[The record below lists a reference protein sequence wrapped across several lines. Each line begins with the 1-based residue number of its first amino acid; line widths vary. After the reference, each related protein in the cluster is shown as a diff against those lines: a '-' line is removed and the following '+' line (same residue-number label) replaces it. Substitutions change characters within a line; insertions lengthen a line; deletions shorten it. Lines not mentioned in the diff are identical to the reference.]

1 MDNNLININI
11 DLYINDLIKKALKY
25 NSSDIHIEPMDKT
38 FARIRFRVDGKL
50 INITE
55 MTYEEYKKLITRIK
69 LSSKLDIAEK
79 RRPQDGYLKLDRF
92 PHIDFRISSLN
103 TIVGEKL
110 VLRILSLDYF
120 KKSSNLLGF
129 SENSKNI
136 LQKAIK
142 NKSGMIIFTG
152 PTGSGKSTSL
162 YSLLNHLN
170 DDSVNIVTIEN
181 PVEINVMGINQIS
194 VNNKIDFSFANALR
208 SILRQD
214 PDIIMIGE
222 IRDQE
227 TAKMAIRAAIT
238 GHLVLSTLHTTDAIS
253 SIARLRDLGIEDYLI
268 GQSVSILAGQ
278 RLVRK
283 LCDCKIKRKIT
294 ISEYNLLKRY
304 FDIKKDQEVYDA
316 CGCNKCND
324 GYLGREAVE
333 EVLVFDDDYKKL
345 LLENKDYS
353 KNELDRLYKIKDFK
367 SMTYNG
373 LRKVLDGVTN
383 FSEVFDSIYYID

>member
-1 MDNNLININI
+1 MDNNIINTNI
-11 DLYINDLIKKALKY
+11 DIYINELISKALNY
-25 NSSDIHIEPMDKT
+25 NSSDIHIEAMDET
-38 FARIRFRVDGKL
+38 FARIRFRIDGKL

-79 RRPQDGYLKLDRF
+79 RRPQDGYLKLDKF
-92 PHIDFRISSLN
+92 PNIDFRISSLN

-129 SENSKNI
+129 SDKSKDI

-142 NKSGMIIFTG
+142 SKSGMIIFTG

-170 DDSVNIVTIEN
+170 DESVNIVTIEN
-181 PVEINVMGINQIS
+181 PVEINVKGINQIS
-194 VNNKIDFSFANALR
+194 VNDKINLTFANALR

-238 GHLVLSTLHTTDAIS
+238 GHLVLTTLHTTDAIS
-253 SIARLRDLGIEDYLI
+253 SIARLKDLGVEDYLI
-268 GQSVSILAGQ
+268 SQSVSVLAGQ

-283 LCDCKIKRKIT
+283 LCDCKIKRKISL
-294 ISEYNLLKRY
+294 SEYKLLKKY
-304 FDIKKDQEVYDA
+304 FDIDEDQEVYDA
-316 CGCNKCND
+316 CGCDKCND

-333 EVLVFDDDYKKL
+333 EILVFDDDYKKL
-345 LLENKDYS
+345 ILEDKDYS
-353 KNELDRLYKIKDFK
+353 KRDLENLYKMKVFK

-373 LRKVLDGVTN
+373 LKKVLDGITS
-383 FSEVFDSIYYID
+383 FSEVFDSLYYIE

>member
-1 MDNNLININI
+1 MDNSLINTNI
-11 DLYINDLIKKALKY
+11 DLYINDLVSKALKY
-25 NSSDIHIEPMDKT
+25 NASDIHIEPMDKT
-38 FARIRFRVDGKL
+38 FARVRFRVDGKL
-50 INITE
+50 ISITE
-55 MTYEEYKKLITRIK
+55 MTYGDYKKLITRIK
-69 LSSKLDIAEK
+69 LSSNLDISEK
-79 RRPQDGYLKLDRF
+79 RRPQDGYLKLDKF
-92 PHIDFRISSLN
+92 SHIDFRISSLN

-129 SENSKNI
+129 SNKSKEI

-162 YSLLNHLN
+162 YTLLNYLN
-170 DDSVNIVTIEN
+170 DDGVNIVTIEN

-194 VNNKIDFSFANALR
+194 INNKIDLTFANALR

-238 GHLVLSTLHTTDAIS
+238 GHLVLTTLHTTDAIS
-253 SIARLRDLGIEDYLI
+253 SIARLKDLGIEDYLI
-268 GQSVSILAGQ
+268 GQSISVLAGQ

-283 LCDCKIKRKIT
+283 LCDCKVKRKISL
-294 ISEYNLLKRY
+294 SEYNLLKRY
-304 FDIKKDQEVYDA
+304 FDIDKDQYVYDA
-316 CGCNKCND
+316 CGCDKCNN

-333 EVLVFDDDYKKL
+333 EILVFDDEYKKL
-345 LLENKDYS
+345 ILEDKDYNKKDLEN
-353 KNELDRLYKIKDFK
+353 LYEKKDFK

-373 LRKVLDGVTN
+373 LKKVLEGVTS
-383 FSEVFDSIYYID
+383 FSEVFESIYYND